1 MSHTPTSHYT
11 NLEEQGIRQPPQ
23 CATGLDKWSSSHG
36 KLHWQCYFEKGG
48 QKGKAELQ

>member
-1 MSHTPTSHYT
+1 MSHTLTSHYT